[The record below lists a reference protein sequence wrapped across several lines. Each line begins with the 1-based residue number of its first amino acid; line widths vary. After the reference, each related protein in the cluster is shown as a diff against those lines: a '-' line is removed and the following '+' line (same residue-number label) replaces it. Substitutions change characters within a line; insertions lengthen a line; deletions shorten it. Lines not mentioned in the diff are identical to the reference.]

1 MFNPFLD
8 LDEMSD
14 DDLLEKINEIANKVS
29 SARRSNMSYNLIQQM
44 EIMYHQLNTAYQERI
59 MLKNTKKDTTIVEV
73 GSIGGD
79 DNE

>member
-29 SARRSNMSYNLIQQM
+29 SARRSNMSHNLIQQM